1 MPMDAA
7 ARAACLSHTFLSSW
21 RCYPKL
27 ILNWHTLC
35 SKARDGNLRCRID
48 NILRNHSGIGL
59 KIMRLHL
66 HSPSISFP
74 YIDNWLQVAVTPG
87 IEELTLRLHE
97 KYEFPCSLLSAG
109 VRSSIRSLL
118 LGLCV
123 FHPTLELGPLRSLTR
138 LILRDVRITGEELEC
153 LLSNS
158 LALEHLDLCTCKEIV
173 FLKIP
178 SALLQLSYLRVCGCW
193 DLQVIENKA
202 PSLSTFTLV
211 GQVSKLSLGEAS
223 QMMEVLSLQHPNVV
237 CYARAKLPSIMP
249 NLETLVL
256 GSSAE
261 VSYASRQQ

>member
-1 MPMDAA
+1 MGDF
-7 ARAACLSHTFLSSW
+7 RDIGRRFEFRKKFLSAPIHPPSG
-21 RCYPKL
+21 R
-27 ILNWHTLC
+27 
-35 SKARDGNLRCRID
+35 RLRSFNID
-48 NILRNHSGIGL
+48 RW
-59 KIMRLHL
+59 
-66 HSPSISFP
+66 F
-74 YIDNWLQVAVTPG
+74 QVVVTAG
-87 IEELTLRLHE
+87 IEELALFLDEHE
-97 KYEFPCSLLSAG
+97 EYKFPFSLLSVG
-109 VRSSIRSLL
+109 VRSSIRSFELCS
-118 LGLCV
+118 CV
-123 FHPTLELGPLRSLTR
+123 FRPTLELGPLRSLTR
-138 LILRDVRITGEELEC
+138 LKLTDVRITRDELEC
-153 LLSNS
+153 ILSNS

-223 QMMEVLSLQHPNVV
+223 QMMKVLSLQYPNVV

>member
-1 MPMDAA
+1 MSGTRRIASDANRRTDTRRRA
-7 ARAACLSHTFLSSW
+7 KKFLDARVPVTQ
-21 RCYPKL
+21 
-27 ILNWHTLC
+27 
-35 SKARDGNLRCRID
+35 KARRGGNLRCRID

-59 KIMRLHL
+59 KILRLHL
-66 HSPSISFP
+66 DSVYCCFP

-87 IEELTLRLHE
+87 IEELPLRLHE

-118 LGLCV
+118 LDLCV

-138 LILRDVRITGEELEC
+138 LTLRDVRITGEELEC

-158 LALEHLDLCTCKEIV
+158 LALEHLDFITCKEII

-202 PSLSTFTLV
+202 PRVSPLLPLSGKF
-211 GQVSKLSLGEAS
+211 QNS
-223 QMMEVLSLQHPNVV
+223 H
-237 CYARAKLPSIMP
+237 
-249 NLETLVL
+249 LEKH
-256 GSSAE
+256 
-261 VSYASRQQ
+261 RK